1 MITPAP
7 DETNWSQYVKR
18 CRGAAKALAATWA
31 LCILIG
37 CQMPGLYFNDL
48 SKQLGV
54 YVCNAIGAVGIMAGI
69 AALIA
74 QQASRCHPPRL
85 LRSGFFWAVVLI
97 VCFLLSITLLFLP
110 FIIGSRWVPMDVPL
124 FGIKIAPTNSS
135 DPIRSAYVVLAL
147 VLMIFCAIEFCLL
160 FVAWTHKEEEPV
172 SFSETDGPTSSG
184 SCLKGCIAAFAVCVL
199 VAISLLD
206 LSFIVDG
213 GGLRLKV
220 QSTEPTYPAAD
231 IDSQ

>member
-54 YVCNAIGAVGIMAGI
+54 YVCNAIGAVGIMADI